1 MTVQTCSTK
10 LAWMIHRLQTQ
21 LELHS
26 KTQRIEKADKTKFNA
41 YISEIQVNFLC
52 DRRKLNTNQ
61 SPSAAEEVSEVHCPV
76 TAVEGQTAY
85 MPHGRAAPAVLK
97 QHTA

>member
-1 MTVQTCSTK
+1 MDSSSLQYTMSSK

-52 DRRKLNTNQ
+52 DRRKLNTNL
-61 SPSAAEEVSEVHCPV
+61 SLLATEEVN
-76 TAVEGQTAY
+76 
-85 MPHGRAAPAVLK
+85 
-97 QHTA
+97 